1 MSRQIR
7 TTALNPILKSSHH
20 GAVFSVPVFAR
31 EQACGLI
38 GSPEIEPQMQGIH
51 IYINITHQITTYHTR
66 TTLPPSARHRFEE
79 AGPNPSDHAH
89 RTRAADKPH
98 CERVGA
104 AQHEGSSRPHSLP
117 IISTTVSLLA
127 ACSASALVSRARRRL
142 FQTLKLKIVTAP
154 NLTQCPALH
163 SPRVS
168 LSLSAQT
175 SY

>member
-1 MSRQIR
+1 MLTERELQIS
-7 TTALNPILKSSHH
+7 PIVNESVLHNTKVRPVPTPSPSS
-20 GAVFSVPVFAR
+20 AP
-31 EQACGLI
+31 
-38 GSPEIEPQMQGIH
+38 
-51 IYINITHQITTYHTR
+51 
-66 TTLPPSARHRFEE
+66 
-79 AGPNPSDHAH
+79 
-89 RTRAADKPH
+89 
-98 CERVGA
+98 
-104 AQHEGSSRPHSLP
+104 
-117 IISTTVSLLA
+117 TVSLLA